1 MGNTDVPKLE
11 PRADCLDSNSFAI
24 IKNSILANTEQI
36 EQTKERVEEVEQ
48 KYMRRIMDVEEG
60 VRILTRLTQMIDTK
74 IETIFDE
81 THTKNIK
88 VESKIDRPEE
98 LLK

>member
-1 MGNTDVPKLE
+1 
-11 PRADCLDSNSFAI
+11 
-24 IKNSILANTEQI
+24 
-36 EQTKERVEEVEQ
+36 
-48 KYMRRIMDVEEG
+48 MDVEEG
-60 VRILTRLTQMIDTK
+60 VRILTRLTEMIDTK